1 MDLIRELMLRP
12 EALDKSPTAV
22 IRLGGI
28 YEGGWMDRE
37 RAMPPGP
44 LRQRSAWRARRAGIS
59 HAIGKTRLRRAQVGL

>member
-28 YEGGWMDRE
+28 YEGGWMDRGTRDAARAVAAEVGMASE
-37 RAMPPGP
+37 RCWHQP
-44 LRQRSAWRARRAGIS
+44 RHR
-59 HAIGKTRLRRAQVGL
+59 